1 MAKSDTITRQNLT
14 THTAGAPWSVRDA
27 ANFLGVSARHLA
39 RLIDEGKIASIMLGR
54 RRHGLQGHRDR
65 LQAVVGAGLSHALV
79 KVRRRRLLEGQLAD
93 AEVERLPRGAP
104 VAGAVV
110 ARHGDVSAGLLVE
123 FGPPTLMEGHRCIE
137 LKLLEIRP

>member
-54 RRHGLQGHRDR
+54 RRLIADGE
-65 LQAVVGAGLSHALV
+65 
-79 KVRRRRLLEGQLAD
+79 LL
-93 AEVERLPRGAP
+93 R
-104 VAGAVV
+104 
-110 ARHGDVSAGLLVE
+110 VSQNG
-123 FGPPTLMEGHRCIE
+123 T
-137 LKLLEIRP
+137 K